1 MLLFLVP
8 LVLSALTQTVFPTH
22 PTKKFTTLHFQP
34 PGYVFGI
41 VWTLLY
47 LLLGVYMSLLN
58 PQERLLRALFIANM
72 VLNLAWMPVVT
83 KYDQVQT
90 GIFMI
95 AAMLAITG
103 FMLIHDSDKAR
114 RSLLVPYMTWLLV
127 AILLNVELS
136 RTLNKTVDKSDTF
149 SVPTFGVR
157 KGL

>member
-1 MLLFLVP
+1 
-8 LVLSALTQTVFPTH
+8 
-22 PTKKFTTLHFQP
+22 
-34 PGYVFGI
+34 
-41 VWTLLY
+41 
-47 LLLGVYMSLLN
+47 MSLLN
-58 PQERLLRALFIANM
+58 PQERLLRALFVANM

-103 FMLIHDSDKAR
+103 FMLIHDSDKVR

-136 RTLNKTVDKSDTF
+136 RTLNKSDTL
-149 SVPTFGVR
+149 SVPTFGITK